1 VRLSLLSGLAN
12 IARDLGVEDPSR
24 DSAASATRLRDALAA
39 RKTTAVLVLDN
50 ATDTALLRR
59 YLPGAGATRVVS
71 MSTYWAFAS
80 LRTEIEV
87 GLFDRDQSLAYLA
100 ARTNLTDRHGAGN
113 VADEFG
119 VEGSDD
125 ARCVASRVACG
136 R

>member
-50 ATDTALLRR
+50 ATALVRR
-59 YLPGAGATRVVS
+59 YLPGAGATRAVS